1 VEVPLYIG
9 AAMGLDISCQLGGT
23 CYRFFL
29 VLASTTIV
37 VHSSAEVVVVCVA
50 VAKAIAWGFMLLL
63 AKVF

>member
-1 VEVPLYIG
+1 
-9 AAMGLDISCQLGGT
+9 MGLDISCQLGGT
-23 CYRFFL
+23 CYRCFL